1 KVQGTRLKVQ
11 GSRCKLTNFYDLCL
25 APYFLGLPF
34 YISYLLNLLYSAV
47 LVNPNSFA
55 AFVIFP
61 LCFSMTLRIV
71 FFSMALNF
79 NSAGSFSETEGVSRG
94 EKIRSFGC
102 STSSSAMM
110 TARSM
115 VYCSSRTLPG

>member
-1 KVQGTRLKVQ
+1 KIHIHQDSRYKAQGP
-11 GSRCKLTNFYDLCL
+11 GLTSNFLRL
-25 APYFLGLPF
+25 APCSLWLLPH
-34 YISYLLNLLYSAV
+34 ISYLLNLLYRAV
-47 LVNPNSFA
+47 RVNPNSFA

-102 STSSSAMM
+102 STSSSAMI
-110 TARSM
+110 TARSI